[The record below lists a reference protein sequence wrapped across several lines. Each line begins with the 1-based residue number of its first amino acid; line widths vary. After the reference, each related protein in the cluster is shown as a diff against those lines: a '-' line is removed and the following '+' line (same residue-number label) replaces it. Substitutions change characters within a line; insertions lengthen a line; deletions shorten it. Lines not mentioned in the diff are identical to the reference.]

1 MMNPG
6 ISRPAVSIPHSFSS
20 TSFFSFSVLYASLLA
35 HDLTLNMYFTSTL
48 RSTRSFLKM
57 NRFFSIMIS
66 ETGTLGGFTSTLSR
80 FFWQKMMKSLN
91 FWIRTIR
98 GSCLAVLVRRG
109 EGSNAVAAA
118 QVHEAAQA
126 NMDPTGTAMEIAA
139 TTLVA
144 VCRLH

>member
-6 ISRPAVSIPHSFSS
+6 ISRPAVSTPHSFSS
-20 TSFFSFSVLYASLLA
+20 TSFFSFSALYASFLA

-66 ETGTLGGFTSTLSR
+66 ETGTRGGFMSTLSR
-80 FFWQKMMKSLN
+80 FFWQKMMTSPN
-91 FWIRTIR
+91 FWIRIIR
-98 GSCLAVLVRRG
+98 GSCLVVLVRRG
-109 EGSNAVAAA
+109 EGSNAAVAV

-126 NMDPTGTAMEIAA
+126 NMDPTGTATEIAA